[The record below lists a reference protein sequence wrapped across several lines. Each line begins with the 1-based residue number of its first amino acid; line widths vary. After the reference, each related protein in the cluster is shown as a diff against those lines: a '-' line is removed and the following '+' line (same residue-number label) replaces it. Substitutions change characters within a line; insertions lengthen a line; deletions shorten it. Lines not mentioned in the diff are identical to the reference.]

1 MTHSAKLP
9 ALWLGISLL
18 LLIWLARLVAVDS
31 FPPFIDEMLHVH
43 GSEQVYTENVLANAD
58 LGRQLTIWWLA
69 LFQPHLASPIW
80 VGRVATLLAVLPG
93 VAAMMSIGK
102 LTGRTW
108 GMLLAGALYLFSAY
122 HHFFDRMALADPVS
136 AAAVSLALYFSFRL
150 SRRLKWVDALMTG
163 LLLFLAFG
171 AKVST
176 LPYFGIPVAA
186 AVSLWPPGRTTKQ
199 QTRWLALALV
209 TAVGLIT
216 AFVLVLRVFK
226 HDFLSNSLSYG
237 LTQRGGQTLDQF
249 FSPQR
254 LLTNARNMIELIS
267 VYLGPVVVV
276 FLVCA
281 LLILILRRR
290 FYLPLCLLGPM
301 LLIWASP
308 VQESRFLVL
317 PVLIL
322 LLIGAIVLA
331 ELLRNWPG
339 PLQALALVAVVV
351 CGLGQWLP
359 FAHTAATN
367 PAALSLPETDFV
379 QYIYS
384 DASGFGFTAIGDELR
399 KHQPQRVIGL
409 LPNCQGFRYLSLDSF
424 PTECPPLRPDGKNRD
439 ELVTLLENAQYAG
452 TYAVLDSVP
461 FVPESSPGQ
470 QVATFARPGGGP
482 ALTLYDLAP

>member
-1 MTHSAKLP
+1 MTRTAKHS

-18 LLIWLARLVAVDS
+18 LLIWLTRLVAVDS

-43 GSEQVYTENVLANAD
+43 GSEQVYMESVLANAD
-58 LGRQLTIWWLA
+58 LGRQFTIWWLA

-93 VAAMMSIGK
+93 VAAIMSVGK
-102 LTGRTW
+102 LRGRTL
-108 GMLLAGALYLFSAY
+108 GMLLAGVFYLFSAY
-122 HHFFDRMALADPVS
+122 HHFFDRLALADPVS
-136 AAAVSLALYFSFRL
+136 AATVLLALFFAFRL
-150 SRRLKWVDALMTG
+150 TRHLKWIDALMTG

-186 AVSLWPPGRTTKQ
+186 AVSLWPPERTWKQ
-199 QTRWLALALV
+199 QARWLTVALV
-209 TAVGLIT
+209 TAGGLSA
-216 AFVLVLRVFK
+216 AFVIVLRFFK
-226 HDFLSNSLSYG
+226 QDFLSNSLSYG
-237 LTQRGGQTLDQF
+237 LTQRGGQSLDQF
-249 FSPQR
+249 FSLQR
-254 LLTNARNMIELIS
+254 LFANARNTVELTS
-267 VYLGPVVVV
+267 VYLGPVVMVL
-276 FLVCA
+276 LVCA
-281 LLILILRRR
+281 LLVLILRRR
-290 FYLPLCLLGPM
+290 LYLPLCLMGP
-301 LLIWASP
+301 LLFIWASP

-331 ELLRNWPG
+331 DMLHNRPR
-339 PLQALALVAVVV
+339 PLQALVLMAIVAW
-351 CGLGQWLP
+351 GLGQWLP
-359 FAHTAATN
+359 FASTAASN
-367 PAALSLPETDFV
+367 PVALPLPETDFV
-379 QYIYS
+379 QYVYS
-384 DASGFGFTAIGDELR
+384 DASGFGFTAIRDELH

-424 PTECPPLRPDGKNRD
+424 PTECPPLRPDGQNR
-439 ELVTLLENAQYAG
+439 EALYSLLENAQQSG

-461 FVPESSPGQ
+461 FVPERSPGQ